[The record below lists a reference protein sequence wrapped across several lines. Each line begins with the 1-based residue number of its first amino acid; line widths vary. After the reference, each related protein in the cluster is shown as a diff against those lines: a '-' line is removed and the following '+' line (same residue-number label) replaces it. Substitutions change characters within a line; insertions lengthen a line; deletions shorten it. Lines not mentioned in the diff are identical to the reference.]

1 MDPAQKHA
9 IPYGAWLRG
18 LSRAQAAAYAGVS
31 ENKFA
36 AEVEE
41 GLWPKP
47 ETRFG
52 LRLGSLSSSQVY
64 WRST

>member
-9 IPYGAWLRG
+9 IPYGAWR
-18 LSRAQAAAYAGVS
+18 RAYAGVS